1 MEFGEYW
8 KIVTKR
14 GWILVVVALVGAIA
28 GFGLS
33 QVLPETYRATIQ
45 LSVEPERPSEGLNQ
59 TARDLLYNYAVK
71 LRSHSMTQVAI
82 DHAGLEISSDEF
94 LADLEVTPDTSSL
107 ILTISAESGD
117 PEQARLMAQSL
128 AEVFVENRRA
138 WNEEIDAQDRIYT
151 SIVDGIRYVP
161 LVSPLWKFNTLAGGV
176 FGLARRGAG
185 GTGRV
190 LVVARFGRGLP
201 EAAAIGVAV
210 RGMLV
215 LFGVADAGRVGGVL
229 VGFRLPLLRD
239 RILLRS
245 FRLAAR
251 RLRERRAGS
260 AADQSTNWS
269 HAHGRAPV
277 AGG

>member
-59 TARDLLYNYAVK
+59 TARDLLYNYTVK
-71 LRSHSMTQVAI
+71 LRSHSMTQLAI
-82 DHAGLEISSDEF
+82 DRAGLDMTSDEF

-176 FGLARRGAG
+176 FGALIGGLMVLILEWRESDVVGAPADVQRMLGLHILGAIPTGGQTTTSEGAAGRRLPAWLDPGSLLFFAMGLTIGAALG
-185 GTGRV
+185 A
-190 LVVARFGRGLP
+190 LVVA
-201 EAAAIGVAV
+201 
-210 RGMLV
+210 
-215 LFGVADAGRVGGVL
+215 
-229 VGFRLPLLRD
+229 LL
-239 RILLRS
+239 
-245 FRLAAR
+245 
-251 RLRERRAGS
+251 
-260 AADQSTNWS
+260 
-269 HAHGRAPV
+269 
-277 AGG
+277 